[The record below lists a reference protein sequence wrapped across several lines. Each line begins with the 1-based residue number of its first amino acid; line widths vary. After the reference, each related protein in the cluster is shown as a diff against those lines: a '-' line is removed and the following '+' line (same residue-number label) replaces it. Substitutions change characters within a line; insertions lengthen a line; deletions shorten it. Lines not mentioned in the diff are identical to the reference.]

1 MADFIRVWIA
11 RNREVLSGLA
21 LLLLGLTLFANGV
34 IGAANPLKLGVG
46 GIMILVSLPL
56 IRRAAVRLW
65 LTRQHASGVVIID
78 ERRVGYFGPDEGGF
92 LESDALLS
100 VHLQP
105 SEEGPAWCLTTEEG
119 RTLIIPVGA
128 EGAEG
133 LYDLFNALPRF
144 KVGEAFGLLDDPDA
158 IAVPRRVWA
167 QQGSEEVQG
176 RILPKA

>member
-1 MADFIRVWIA
+1 MA

-21 LLLLGLTLFANGV
+21 LLLLGLVLFGTGV
-34 IGAANPLKLGVG
+34 VGTANPLALGVG

-56 IRRAAVRLW
+56 IRWAAVRLR
-65 LTRQHASGVVIID
+65 LTREHASGVVIID

-92 LESDALLS
+92 LESDALVS
-100 VHLQP
+100 VHVQP
-105 SEEGPAWCLTTEEG
+105 DEEGLAWRLTIEEG

-144 KVGEAFGLLDDPDA
+144 TVREVFGLLDDPNA
-158 IAVPRRVWA
+158 ILAPRRVWA
-167 QQGSEEVQG
+167 REGSEEVQG